1 MHLDQKHK
9 NTAICHFQ
17 YKTNISADV
26 LLRQVLIHGTC
37 IQFSIKY
44 STLDLRR
51 TIILCYEVFECI
63 DNIKTTAAHLF
74 KNNKWLSKNCFSINY
89 SKKFEEAC
97 L

>member
-1 MHLDQKHK
+1 M
-9 NTAICHFQ
+9 
-17 YKTNISADV
+17 NISADV

-63 DNIKTTAAHLF
+63 DIIETTAAHLF
-74 KNNKWLSKNCFSINY
+74 KNNRWLSKNCFSINY
-89 SKKFEEAC
+89 SERNMK
-97 L
+97 LTY